1 MVVYVY
7 IGIALAAKSM
17 NPKIKIIAAEPAG
30 VNGAADVDISLRA
43 GELQPDVAK
52 PKTLA
57 DGLQAKMGDLTWSIV
72 R

>member
-1 MVVYVY
+1 MHHTIIV
-7 IGIALAAKSM
+7 GIALAAKSM
-17 NPKIKIIAAEPAG
+17 KPDIKIIAAEPEG
-30 VNGAADVDISLRA
+30 MNSAADVAISLKE